1 MAKNNK
7 EISARVLLIRQKL
20 CADNNKE
27 FAEKLGFTP
36 QYASNI
42 CNGSKT
48 IGEETLE
55 KILTVFPEINKI
67 WLLTGEGE
75 MLRTSSNLPAPFT
88 QSSTF
93 SGQQLGSVTVP
104 AEAWAII
111 QAQAESLRAKDEQI
125 SRLITL
131 IEKNSPTSSPSPSA
145 PMASSP
151 SESASSPDPV
161 GQNK

>member
-1 MAKNNK
+1 MNPIERIELILINFQINSAQFTKK
-7 EISARVLLIRQKL
+7 IGVSQSWVYDLKIGKIKKISEEV
-20 CADNNKE
+20 AD
-27 FAEKLGFTP
+27 
-36 QYASNI
+36 
-42 CNGSKT
+42 
-48 IGEETLE
+48 
-55 KILTVFPEINKI
+55 KIVNAFPEINKI

-75 MLRTSSNLPAPFT
+75 MLRTSPNLPAPFT

>member
-1 MAKNNK
+1 MESSLSSAKIA
-7 EISARVLLIRQKL
+7 EILIIFPELSPDWLL
-20 CADNNKE
+20 
-27 FAEKLGFTP
+27 
-36 QYASNI
+36 
-42 CNGSKT
+42 
-48 IGEETLE
+48 LE
-55 KILTVFPEINKI
+55 K
-67 WLLTGEGE
+67 GE
-75 MLRTSSNLPAPFT
+75 MLRKNNGKKVNVISSP
-88 QSSTF
+88 QSNVAN
-93 SGQQLGSVTVP
+93 GDMKIEAP
-104 AEAWAII
+104 AELVAII

>member
-1 MAKNNK
+1 
-7 EISARVLLIRQKL
+7 
-20 CADNNKE
+20 
-27 FAEKLGFTP
+27 
-36 QYASNI
+36 
-42 CNGSKT
+42 
-48 IGEETLE
+48 
-55 KILTVFPEINKI
+55 
-67 WLLTGEGE
+67 

>member
-1 MAKNNK
+1 MGTYERIEQILSHYEINSAQFAVKVGVNKNWVYDLKIGKVKN
-7 EISARVLLIRQKL
+7 ISEE
-20 CADNNKE
+20 N
-27 FAEKLGFTP
+27 AEKIVN
-36 QYASNI
+36 A
-42 CNGSKT
+42 
-48 IGEETLE
+48 
-55 KILTVFPEINKI
+55 FPEINKI

-75 MLRTSSNLPAPFT
+75 MLRTSPNLPAPFT